1 MRYFVK
7 SFEKENVTLTGYI
20 HDVSNELK
28 NAQIRP
34 AVLIFRAGGTLCVLT
49 GKRSR

>member
-28 NAQIRP
+28 MLKSGR
-34 AVLIFRAGGTLCVLT
+34 L
-49 GKRSR
+49 S